1 MRPDCCLRGPTANT
15 ISLPALHL
23 LSIQRLAFCPTV
35 WLLEHLPPKAPSLI
49 FSGAQRLPSG
59 SRFAPSF
66 VARQDLRIRASWE
79 GRSVCQAICGYK
91 LFQMIPV
98 RPFD

>member
-35 WLLEHLPPKAPSLI
+35 WLLEHLPVSFVIRSPFAK
-49 FSGAQRLPSG
+49 GG
-59 SRFAPSF
+59 SRELLA
-66 VARQDLRIRASWE
+66 Q
-79 GRSVCQAICGYK
+79 Q
-91 LFQMIPV
+91 
-98 RPFD
+98 